1 MRFNQ
6 LPWLFSILCLATQAM
21 AGSLTSTSR
30 ANSQEEVFPIP
41 PLVQNQ
47 TDFWIKAF
55 LRYESS
61 ATIIHDPEFVDVIID
76 VIDFENM
83 KDKFNNG
90 RTYYKGERRDIINRY
105 VDRYQL
111 AINRLQKIGKK
122 ALEYGAMEQRV
133 LQVYSRRQETLSR
146 LFTEEIYL
154 RTQQGLADEFPKA
167 AERADRYLPYM
178 ERIFANKGLPVELTR
193 IVFVESMFNKAALSK
208 VGASGVW
215 QFMPDTARLYMT
227 VNGHIDERLSP
238 LKATYGAAE
247 LLESNY
253 RLLKSWPLAV
263 TAYNHGPGGMQ
274 KAARTVGS
282 TNLDDII
289 RRYQAPS
296 FGFASRNFYS
306 EFLAA
311 RHVYKTLYQSKAFA
325 KQQPLKI
332 DHVRLDRPT
341 SVDQLLTQTPLNRQI
356 LEEYNHCLLPKA
368 FESHRYQP
376 LPAGFELIVPVEI
389 AETVRKAL
397 KRTEYSQLP
406 TKKRRS

>member
-1 MRFNQ
+1 MRAGMLTTIICLFAYAGQ
-6 LPWLFSILCLATQAM
+6 LWGQPIARAATTEE
-21 AGSLTSTSR
+21 SD
-30 ANSQEEVFPIP
+30 EVFPIP
-41 PLVQNQ
+41 PLVKNQ

-55 LRYESS
+55 QRYESS

-83 KDKFNNG
+83 KDKFNSG
-90 RTYYKGERRDIINRY
+90 RSYYKGERRDIINRY

-122 ALEYGAMEQRV
+122 ALEYGPMEQRV

-154 RTQQGLADEFPKA
+154 RTQQGLADEFPRA
-167 AERADRYLPYM
+167 AERADRYIPYM
-178 ERIFANKGLPVELTR
+178 EKIFANKGLPTDLTR
-193 IVFVESMFNKAALSK
+193 IVFVESMFNKEALSK

-227 VNGHIDERLSP
+227 VSGFIDERLSP
-238 LKATYGAAE
+238 LKATYGAAS

-253 RLLKSWPLAV
+253 RMLKSWPLAV

-282 TNLDDII
+282 ENLDDII
-289 RRYQAPS
+289 RRYQGGS

-311 RHVYKTLYQSKAFA
+311 RHVYKSLRQSKLFTR
-325 KQQPLKI
+325 QPPFRI
-332 DHVRLDRPT
+332 DHIRLDRPM
-341 SVDQLLTQTPLNRQI
+341 SIDQLLTTTPLKREVI
-356 LEEYNHCLLPKA
+356 EEYNHCLLPKA
-368 FESHRYQP
+368 FDSHRHLP
-376 LPAGFELIVPVEI
+376 LPQGFELIVPADL
-389 AETVRKAL
+389 AENVRQAL
-397 KRTEYSQLP
+397 KRTQYSQIP
-406 TKKRRS
+406 DKKRRL